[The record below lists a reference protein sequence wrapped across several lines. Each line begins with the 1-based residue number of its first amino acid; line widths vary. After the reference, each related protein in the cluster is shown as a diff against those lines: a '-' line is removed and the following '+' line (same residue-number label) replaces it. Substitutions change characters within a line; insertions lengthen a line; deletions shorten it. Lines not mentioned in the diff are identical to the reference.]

1 MRPALLAL
9 ALLLGASAAG
19 NGAERRCGW
28 LFNPTPANWWLTDRD
43 GQWILSEQGGYHA
56 PGLDEMPDMA
66 RGGWVSTNVGSYGY
80 GCACLEVIL
89 DRKHGKIARLIGAE
103 QLPLS
108 RCRSDRA
115 LPPEPR

>member
-19 NGAERRCGW
+19 SGAERRCGW
-28 LFNPTPANWWLTDRD
+28 LFNPTPANWWLIDRH

-66 RGGWVSTNVGSYGY
+66 RAGWVSTNVGSYGY
-80 GCACLEVIL
+80 GCACLEVVL
-89 DRKHGKIARLIGAE
+89 DRKHGRIARLIGAE

-108 RCRSDRA
+108 R
-115 LPPEPR
+115 